1 MLTIDDRHGRD
12 NKLIAWK
19 VGETEER
26 ELDVALPVDN
36 PSIMNKHPWI
46 LHCLTVNALNFC
58 GFAMCHDDLARSDS
72 PALLNKKNPGKPA
85 LIAVPNN
92 VDSNGVGFFL
102 FFLDSTYSR
111 LLTNASRSIF
121 TNFPQK
127 TA

>member
-36 PSIMNKHPWI
+36 PSIMNKHPVI

-58 GFAMCHDDLARSDS
+58 GFAMCNDDLARSDS

-92 VDSNGVGFFL
+92 VDSNGVGFFFGFHL
-102 FFLDSTYSR
+102 F
-111 LLTNASRSIF
+111 
-121 TNFPQK
+121 K
-127 TA
+127 TVD

>member
-58 GFAMCHDDLARSDS
+58 GFAMCNDDLARSDS
-72 PALLNKKNPGKPA
+72 PALLNKKNLRKPA

-92 VDSNGVGFFL
+92 ADSNGVG